1 MRVPTNQQSDD
12 RRHGLVVDIHCHIY
26 TAACEPLVRELQSP
40 TAEPFDRF
48 GGPSTQYNKQHFAD
62 IRPQLTT
69 PDVRL
74 ADMDRMGVDV
84 QAISVAPPQYYYWTP
99 GHLGRRLARMENDH
113 LAEIVAGHPDR
124 FVGLGTVP
132 MQDVEGAIAE
142 LRYLASELGFRGIE
156 ICSNVAGDDL
166 DDHRFLAFW
175 EEVERLR
182 LLVVI
187 HPHGFTQGDRL
198 TDYYLINVVG
208 NPLDSTVAV
217 SRLVFGGV
225 LARHPALK
233 ICVVHGGGYLPLYPY
248 RMDHAW
254 QVRPESRE
262 RIPRPPSTY
271 LARLYFDTVVFDPRQ
286 LANLVRWAG
295 DDHVLL
301 GTDYPYDMG
310 ETDPVGLLSR
320 VPGLDTAGRERI
332 MGANAARLLELAGA
346 GSRTGSPAGG
356 RGTGGWTRWT

>member
-1 MRVPTNQQSDD
+1 MPTNEQSDEG
-12 RRHGLVVDIHCHIY
+12 RRAPVVDIHCHVY
-26 TAACEPLVRELQSP
+26 TPACEPLVRDLQSR
-40 TAEPFDRF
+40 AEEPFDRF
-48 GGPSTQYNKQHFAD
+48 GGRSSEYNKQHFAD

-74 ADMDRMGVDV
+74 ADMDRMKVDV

-132 MQDVEGAIAE
+132 LQDVEGAIEE
-142 LRYLASELGFRGIE
+142 LGYVASELGFRGIE
-156 ICSNVAGDDL
+156 ICSNAAGDDL
-166 DDHRFLAFW
+166 DDPRFLPFW

-217 SRLVFGGV
+217 SRLIFGGV
-225 LARHPALK
+225 LERCPALK

-254 QVRPESRE
+254 AVRPESRE
-262 RIPRPPSTY
+262 RIPHPPSTY
-271 LARLYFDTVVFDPRQ
+271 LAKLYVDTVVFDPRQ
-286 LANLVRWAG
+286 LAYLVQSAG

-310 ETDPVGLLSR
+310 ESDPVGLVSR
-320 VPGLDTAGRERI
+320 VPGLDRAGQERI
-332 MGANAARLLELAGA
+332 LGGNAARLLELAGA
-346 GSRTGSPAGG
+346 SSRTGRPAGG
-356 RGTGGWTRWT
+356 

>member
-1 MRVPTNQQSDD
+1 MRVPTCERTGGDP
-12 RRHGLVVDIHCHIY
+12 RGPVIDIHCHVY
-26 TAACEPLVRELQSP
+26 TPACEPLVSGFRAL
-40 TAEPFDRF
+40 AVEPFDRF
-48 GGPSTQYNKQHFAD
+48 GGPSTEYNQRHFAA
-62 IRPQLTT
+62 IGPQLTS
-69 PDVRL
+69 PELRL

-84 QAISVAPPQYYYWTP
+84 QAISVAPPQYYYRVP
-99 GHLGRRLARMENDH
+99 GQLGRRLARMQNDH
-113 LAEIVAGHPDR
+113 LAEIVAGHPER

-132 MQDVEGAIAE
+132 LQDVEGAIAE
-142 LRYLASELGFRGIE
+142 LGYVAGELGFRGIE
-156 ICSNVAGDDL
+156 ICSNVAGEDL
-166 DDHRFLAFW
+166 DDPRFLPFW
-175 EEVERLR
+175 EEVERLE

-217 SRLVFGGV
+217 ARLIFGGV
-225 LARHPALK
+225 LDRHPALK
-233 ICVVHGGGYLPLYPY
+233 VCVVHGGGYLPFYPY

-254 QVRPESRE
+254 EVRPESRE
-262 RIPRPPSTY
+262 RIPHPPSTY

-310 ETDPVGLLSR
+310 ESDPVRLVSQ
-320 VPGLDTAGRERI
+320 VPGLDRAGTEAI
-332 MGANAARLLELAGA
+332 LGGNAARLLELA
-346 GSRTGSPAGG
+346 SPRRTDE
-356 RGTGGWTRWT
+356 RRIW

>member
-1 MRVPTNQQSDD
+1 MRVPTNEQTNEGQ
-12 RRHGLVVDIHCHIY
+12 RGPVVDIHCHVY
-26 TAACEPLVRELQSP
+26 TPACEALVRDLQSRGV
-40 TAEPFDRF
+40 EPFDRF
-48 GGPSTQYNKQHFAD
+48 GGRSTEYNTQHFTD

-69 PDVRL
+69 PDIRL

-84 QAISVAPPQYYYWTP
+84 QAISVAPPQYYYWAP

-113 LAEIVAGHPDR
+113 LAEIVTGHPDR

-132 MQDVEGAIAE
+132 LQDVEGAIAE
-142 LRYLASELGFRGIE
+142 LRYVASELGFRGIE

-166 DDHRFLAFW
+166 DHPRFLPLW

-208 NPLDSTVAV
+208 NPLDSTLAV
-217 SRLVFGGV
+217 SRLIFGGV
-225 LARHPALK
+225 LEQHSALK

-248 RMDHAW
+248 RMDQAW
-254 QVRPESRE
+254 RVRPESRE
-262 RIPRPPSTY
+262 RIPHPPSTY
-271 LARLYFDTVVFDPRQ
+271 LAKLYFDTVVFDHRQ
-286 LANLVRWAG
+286 LADLVQRAG

-310 ETDPVGLLSR
+310 ESDPLGLVSR
-320 VPGLDTAGRERI
+320 VPGLDRAGRERI
-332 MGANAARLLELAGA
+332 LGGNAARLLELAGA
-346 GSRTGSPAGG
+346 SARTGSPGG
-356 RGTGGWTRWT
+356 RLGRDG